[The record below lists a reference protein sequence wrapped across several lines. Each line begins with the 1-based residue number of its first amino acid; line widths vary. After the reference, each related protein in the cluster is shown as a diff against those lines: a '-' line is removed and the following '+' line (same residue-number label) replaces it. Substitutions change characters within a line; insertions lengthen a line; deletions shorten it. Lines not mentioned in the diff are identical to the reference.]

1 LFPFLHGGYT
11 KPSQLGTKRMTK
23 KTAITIA
30 E

>member
-11 KPSQLGTKRMTK
+11 NQPAGDEEVTK